1 MMSEVDRCGDNEH
14 LIFRENTLATKA
26 IEEYLKLVGQKYLQ
40 DALGS
45 WGRYWASRW
54 QGLGNTHQTLTAFSM
69 LTQPQVSSSKLCM
82 SQMRIVKWTQASVQ
96 LPTFLSTR
104 ATSRC
109 AASWPSVR
117 SSTPT
122 GQCRVPRP
130 PILPSWLSSSIRFP
144 PSPISLGQQLTSL
157 SCCIGRFL
165 SGPF

>member
-45 WGRYWASRW
+45 GDITGPAGGKGWAVLIRPSLLSPCSPAR
-54 QGLGNTHQTLTAFSM
+54 
-69 LTQPQVSSSKLCM
+69 PQVSSSKLCM
-82 SQMRIVKWTQASVQ
+82 SQMKIVKWTQASAHP
-96 LPTFLSTR
+96 LTSLSTR

-109 AASWPSVR
+109 AVSWPSAR

-122 GQCRVPRP
+122 G
-130 PILPSWLSSSIRFP
+130 
-144 PSPISLGQQLTSL
+144 
-157 SCCIGRFL
+157 
-165 SGPF
+165 

>member
-45 WGRYWASRW
+45 RDVNRASRW
-54 QGLGNTHQTLTAFSM
+54 QGLGNAYQTFTTFSV
-69 LTQPQVSSSKLCM
+69 LTQPQASLSKLCM
-82 SQMRIVKWTQASVQ
+82 SQTKIVKWTRASAP
-96 LPTFLSTR
+96 LLTSLSTR

-109 AASWPSVR
+109 AVSWPSAR

-122 GQCRVPRP
+122 G
-130 PILPSWLSSSIRFP
+130 
-144 PSPISLGQQLTSL
+144 
-157 SCCIGRFL
+157 
-165 SGPF
+165 